1 MRKRKKNT
9 INMELLNSSSKASK
23 RCHDFKS
30 SSTEPMTNNLFNIF
44 KHYYVHSLQQT
55 LIDRYRQNPYMQK
68 TNKKNCTLSTS
79 IKAQL
84 KYNMAISIR
93 NAHARNQQMKKEQLV
108 LI

>member
-1 MRKRKKNT
+1 
-9 INMELLNSSSKASK
+9 MELLNRSSKASK
-23 RCHDFKS
+23 RRHDFKAS
-30 SSTEPMTNNLFNIF
+30 SIEPMTNNLFNIF

-55 LIDRYRQNPYMQK
+55 LIDRYRQNPYVQK
-68 TNKKNCTLSTS
+68 KKNKNSTLSAQATY